1 MELVTLTLVAVGC
14 FLLLAYLVEAWNRRH
29 S

>member
-1 MELVTLTLVAVGC
+1 MELMTLTLVAVGC
-14 FLLLAYLVEAWNRRH
+14 FLLLAYLLEAWNRRH